1 MRNFARSLTRPV
13 MEDVM
18 NHLFYVFYES
28 SEDDPSN
35 GDLIEKV
42 CVDGK
47 VHMTFHMTFNSS
59 WYDQSGCEAE
69 VYDCVYY
76 GDLVPCDGS
85 CLPTRDLPPEAE
97 ELVRK
102 FTASDGRG
110 EARTSARRVGIPTR
124 STTRST
130 TPRTLPALPADGDS
144 SIVLAGIATQDLSM
158 SINCSFCYP
167 PSSSQFDLITA
178 ARV

>member
-1 MRNFARSLTRPV
+1 
-13 MEDVM
+13 M

-97 ELVRK
+97 ELVGSCLPTRDLPPEAEELVRK
-102 FTASDGRG
+102 FLASDGKERG
-110 EARTSARRVGIPTR
+110 TYERETGGYPDAVDDAVDDPENFARLTSGRRFINR
-124 STTRST
+124 
-130 TPRTLPALPADGDS
+130 PRGA
-144 SIVLAGIATQDLSM
+144 
-158 SINCSFCYP
+158 
-167 PSSSQFDLITA
+167 
-178 ARV
+178 

>member
-102 FTASDGRG
+102 FLASDGKERG
-110 EARTSARRVGIPTR
+110 TYERETRRYPDAVDDAVDDPENFARLTSGRRFINR
-124 STTRST
+124 
-130 TPRTLPALPADGDS
+130 PRGA
-144 SIVLAGIATQDLSM
+144 
-158 SINCSFCYP
+158 
-167 PSSSQFDLITA
+167 
-178 ARV
+178 